1 MAKGNQSKEIV
12 YMMIRLYAALTPRKN
27 YILLNLLK
35 NLYMFQVIDFK
46 ESTSTFFWSNK
57 ENKNK
62 I

>member
-1 MAKGNQSKEIV
+1 
-12 YMMIRLYAALTPRKN
+12 MMIRLYAALTPRKN

-35 NLYMFQVIDFK
+35 NLYIFQVIDFK